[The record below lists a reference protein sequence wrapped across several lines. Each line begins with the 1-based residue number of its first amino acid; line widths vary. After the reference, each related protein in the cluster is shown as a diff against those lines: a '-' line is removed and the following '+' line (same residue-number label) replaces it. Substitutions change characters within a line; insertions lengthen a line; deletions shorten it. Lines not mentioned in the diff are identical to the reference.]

1 MSDWIQDRAC
11 LLRIDPVHHKLA
23 VFQGDRPGMCHMN
36 FQVGSL
42 DDVFRNWHFLVSQGV
57 EIEMGPGRHPQSTAI
72 FLYFLGPEGFTY
84 EYSFG
89 VRRIEDDA
97 AWVPRVFDP
106 AEPGSI
112 DMWLGPTR
120 RVASQPQLTGAP
132 VAGNL
137 NAGRDAAASAP
148 PSGDRRRQR
157 FVTTADLHTS
167 QIDVAGVATAVI
179 DTGAPP
185 GGAPGAA
192 APPVLLL
199 HGSGPG
205 VTAAANWR
213 PVLPA
218 LSAQRRVIA
227 PDQLGFGGTATGEP
241 RTYGRAAWTAHALAL
256 LDTLGLGTVDI
267 IGNSMGGAVA
277 LSMALARPGAV
288 RRIVAMGSMGVAM
301 ALPSGLD
308 QVWGYTPGV
317 AEMRHVIGL
326 FAHNRELIT
335 EDLVELRYR
344 ASLDVPVRDSWAAM
358 FPAPR
363 QRWVDD
369 LALSGAELASIRAP
383 VLMVH
388 GRDDRVVPW
397 RTSSAPL
404 LDLLPDGRLHVMSNC
419 GHWTMIEK
427 TAEFLAVVQ
436 PFLAP

>member
-1 MSDWIQDRAC
+1 M
-11 LLRIDPVHHKLA
+11 
-23 VFQGDRPGMCHMN
+23 
-36 FQVGSL
+36 
-42 DDVFRNWHFLVSQGV
+42 
-57 EIEMGPGRHPQSTAI
+57 
-72 FLYFLGPEGFTY
+72 
-84 EYSFG
+84 
-89 VRRIEDDA
+89 
-97 AWVPRVFDP
+97 
-106 AEPGSI
+106 
-112 DMWLGPTR
+112 
-120 RVASQPQLTGAP
+120 
-132 VAGNL
+132 
-137 NAGRDAAASAP
+137 
-148 PSGDRRRQR
+148 
-157 FVTTADLHTS
+157 TTADLHTS

-388 GRDDRVVPW
+388 GRDDRVMPW